1 MQRACLQRMGDAGD
15 AELFSVHSQGIAA
28 SRKSAVAAARA
39 LISRLVPQDA
49 LQHPSFM
56 LEVTHSGSVNIE
68 FQGQHRGEWRWDGE
82 FYVWTPVMSG
92 TSHYTARSPDE
103 AARISLLLL
112 THLPDE
118 DELHFY
124 REVANDEEL

>member
-1 MQRACLQRMGDAGD
+1 MADAGD
-15 AELFSVHSQGIAA
+15 AEIFSSHYQDVDA

-56 LEVTHSGSVNIE
+56 LEVNHRGSVNIE
-68 FQGQHRGEWRWDGE
+68 FQGRHRGEWRWDGE

-92 TSHYTARSPDE
+92 ASHYTARSPDE
-103 AARISLLLL
+103 AAHISLLLL

-118 DELHFY
+118 DELHLY
-124 REVANDEEL
+124 REVANDAEL